1 MAQLNWTGIIVGGL
15 VATAVMTVL
24 MLMAPA
30 MGLPPMN
37 IGAML
42 GSVMGGS
49 LLLGWMAH
57 FMIGTVLAIIYGTL
71 FVTRLPGP
79 GFVRGALYG
88 FVPWIVAQL
97 VVMPMMGAG
106 LFGGSFGAGFGSL
119 MGHLVDPRLDKR
131 LRPRRTVV
139 LDEGEPGRRVT
150 CVMCCE
156 A

>member
-1 MAQLNWTGIIVGGL
+1 MTRLNWTRAVVGGL

-37 IGAML
+37 VGAML

-49 LLLGWMAH
+49 LALGWMAH
-57 FMIGTVLAIIYGTL
+57 FVIGTVLAIIYGSL
-71 FVTRLPGP
+71 FATRLPGP

-88 FVPWIVAQL
+88 LAPWLVAQL

-106 LFGGSFGAGFGSL
+106 AFSGSFGAAFGSL
-119 MGHLVDPRLDKR
+119 MGHLVYGAVVGGIYGTTAGA
-131 LRPRRTVV
+131 TV
-139 LDEGEPGRRVT
+139 
-150 CVMCCE
+150 
-156 A
+156 ASAHAHA

>member
-1 MAQLNWTGIIVGGL
+1 MARLNWTRAIVAGL
-15 VATAVMTVL
+15 AATAVMTVL

-49 LLLGWMAH
+49 LFLGWMAH
-57 FMIGTVLAIIYGTL
+57 FVIGTVLAAIYAAV
-71 FVTRLPGP
+71 FATRLPGA

-88 FVPWIVAQL
+88 LIPWIVAQL

-106 LFGGSFGAGFGSL
+106 PFGGSFGAAFGSL
-119 MGHLVDPRLDKR
+119 MGHLVYGAVLGGIYGTAEEAHAVH
-131 LRPRRTVV
+131 RPVQAH
-139 LDEGEPGRRVT
+139 G
-150 CVMCCE
+150 
-156 A
+156 

>member
-1 MAQLNWTGIIVGGL
+1 MARLNWTRVIVGGL

-49 LLLGWMAH
+49 LFLGWMAH
-57 FMIGTVLAIIYGTL
+57 FVIGTVLAIIYATL

-79 GFVRGALYG
+79 GLVRGALYG
-88 FVPWIVAQL
+88 LVPWIVAQL

-119 MGHLVDPRLDKR
+119 MGHLVYGA
-131 LRPRRTVV
+131 V
-139 LDEGEPGRRVT
+139 LGGIYGT
-150 CVMCCE
+150 SE
-156 A
+156 AQASTHPVHAHA

>member
-1 MAQLNWTGIIVGGL
+1 MTRLNWTRAVVGGL
-15 VATAVMTVL
+15 VATAVMTAL

-49 LLLGWMAH
+49 LALGWMAH
-57 FMIGTVLAIIYGTL
+57 FVIGTVLAIIYASV
-71 FVTRLPGP
+71 FAAWLPGP
-79 GFVRGALYG
+79 GFLRGALYG
-88 FVPWIVAQL
+88 LVPWIAAQI

-119 MGHLVDPRLDKR
+119 LGHLVYGAVLGSIYGATESRTAA
-131 LRPRRTVV
+131 RP
-139 LDEGEPGRRVT
+139 LH
-150 CVMCCE
+150 
-156 A
+156 ANA

>member
-1 MAQLNWTGIIVGGL
+1 MARLNWTRVIVGGL

-24 MLMAPA
+24 TLMAPA

-49 LLLGWMAH
+49 LFLGWMAH
-57 FMIGTVLAIIYGTL
+57 FVIGTVLAIIYAAL
-71 FVTRLPGP
+71 FLTRLPGP

-88 FVPWIVAQL
+88 LVPWIVAQL

-119 MGHLVDPRLDKR
+119 MGHLVYGAVLGGIYGTTEAQAAT
-131 LRPRRTVV
+131 RP
-139 LDEGEPGRRVT
+139 
-150 CVMCCE
+150 
-156 A
+156 AHA

>member
-1 MAQLNWTGIIVGGL
+1 MARLNWMRAVVAGL
-15 VATAVMTVL
+15 FATAVMTLL

-49 LLLGWMAH
+49 LVLGWMAH
-57 FMIGTVLAIIYGTL
+57 FVIGTVLAIVYAAL
-71 FVTRLPGP
+71 FATRLPGT

-88 FVPWIVAQL
+88 LIPWIVAQL

-106 LFGGSFGAGFGSL
+106 VFGGSFGAGFGSL
-119 MGHLVDPRLDKR
+119 MGHLVYGA
-131 LRPRRTVV
+131 V
-139 LDEGEPGRRVT
+139 LGGVYGTAVSSAPTPAR
-150 CVMCCE
+150 
-156 A
+156 ASA

>member
-1 MAQLNWTGIIVGGL
+1 MARLNWTRAIVGGL
-15 VATAVMTVL
+15 AATAVMTVL

-49 LLLGWMAH
+49 LFLGWMAH
-57 FMIGTVLAIIYGTL
+57 FVIGTMLAVIYAAVFT
-71 FVTRLPGP
+71 TRLPGP

-88 FVPWIVAQL
+88 LAPWIVAQL

-106 LFGGSFGAGFGSL
+106 PFGGSFGAGFGSL
-119 MGHLVDPRLDKR
+119 VGHLVYGAVLGGIYGTAEESHAVHRL
-131 LRPRRTVV
+131 VQAH
-139 LDEGEPGRRVT
+139 G
-150 CVMCCE
+150 
-156 A
+156 

>member
-1 MAQLNWTGIIVGGL
+1 MSRPNWTRAIVGGL
-15 VATAVMTVL
+15 SATVVMTAL

-49 LLLGWMAH
+49 LVLGWMAH
-57 FMIGTVLAIIYGTL
+57 FVIGTVLAVIYAAV
-71 FVTRLPGP
+71 FATRLPGP

-88 FVPWIVAQL
+88 LAPWILAQL

-106 LFGGSFGAGFGSL
+106 PFGGSFGAALGSL
-119 MGHLVDPRLDKR
+119 MGHLVYGAVLGAVYRTGEEAHPVH
-131 LRPRRTVV
+131 RPAPAH
-139 LDEGEPGRRVT
+139 G
-150 CVMCCE
+150 
-156 A
+156 